1 MRKLIFLVLTML
13 TTTLLADEEI
23 PSTMTRSQIRSLL
36 EQTIELYLSEEQTDL
51 EQAAQNFQALVAD
64 APEGEMDQDALA
76 LAESMAFLKTGQ
88 PQKALERLDQ
98 IEGFEES
105 KERSQARMMKGNAQR
120 QLSEAAVSSEQ
131 WEDATTQMTAA
142 VESYKNALR
151 EESNLAAARQNLEL
165 SNKRLQEIIELTP
178 PPPED
183 QESEDQD
190 ESDDDE
196 EDSEDQ
202 EKQQDQSQDQDPSDE
217 SDDQEQDPSDQTDPS
232 DDQQDPS
239 DPTDPSE
246 PPESEESSEQE
257 NAEPTGQA
265 SEGGDPAEE
274 LDAKQAEQLLDA
286 ALEQEKRQRRQIL
299 QQRVRSI
306 PVEKDW

>member
-1 MRKLIFLVLTML
+1 MRKLIFIVLTIL
-13 TTTLLADEEI
+13 TTTLLADEEA
-23 PSTMTRSQIRSLL
+23 PSTFTRSQIRTLL
-36 EQTIELYLSEEQTDL
+36 QQTIELYSSEDQTDL
-51 EQAAQNFQALVAD
+51 EQAAQNFQALVTD

-76 LAESMAFLKTGQ
+76 LAESMAFLKAGQ

-131 WEDATTQMTAA
+131 WEDATTQMTGA

-151 EESNLAAARQNLEL
+151 EDSNLVAARQNLEL

-183 QESEDQD
+183 QESEDQ
-190 ESDDDE
+190 EENEDDE
-196 EDSEDQ
+196 ET
-202 EKQQDQSQDQDPSDE
+202 
-217 SDDQEQDPSDQTDPS
+217 SDDQEQQQNQEPGDESDPSDDEQEQDSDPS
-232 DDQQDPS
+232 DPADDQQDPS
-239 DPTDPSE
+239 DQDE
-246 PPESEESSEQE
+246 PPESEESSEEE
-257 NAEPTGQA
+257 NADPAGQA
-265 SEGGDPAEE
+265 SEGVDPAEE